1 MGGSCIILCCNH
13 RSDRLLLDVG
23 VCSSLCIWICCIRR
37 SFIILVCIGLSVLFF
52 FVLIRSLYFSVPGAG
67 VRWVSWGWSWGTV
80 GVCVDDSL
88 PASSDLVLSFG
99 KLQLLRRGGT
109 AREVLECTSAYL
121 RQCSALRMY
130 DP

>member
-1 MGGSCIILCCNH
+1 VCGWELHYSLLQPPLRPTIVGCGGLFF
-13 RSDRLLLDVG
+13 
-23 VCSSLCIWICCIRR
+23 LCIWICCIRR
-37 SFIILVCIGLSVLFF
+37 SFIILVCIGLSVLFC
-52 FVLIRSLYFSVPGAG
+52 FVLIRSFYFSVPGAG
-67 VRWVSWGWSWGTV
+67 VSWGWSWGTV

-99 KLQLLRRGGT
+99 KLQLLRRGVT

>member
-1 MGGSCIILCCNH
+1 VGGSCIILCCNH

-37 SFIILVCIGLSVLFF
+37 SFIILVCIGLSVLFC
-52 FVLIRSLYFSVPGAG
+52 FVLIRSFYFSVPGAG
-67 VRWVSWGWSWGTV
+67 VSWGWSWGTV

-99 KLQLLRRGGT
+99 KLQLLRRRGT

>member
-23 VCSSLCIWICCIRR
+23 GLFFLCIWICCIRR
-37 SFIILVCIGLSVLFF
+37 SFIILVCIGLSVLFC
-52 FVLIRSLYFSVPGAG
+52 FVLIRSFYFSVPGAG
-67 VRWVSWGWSWGTV
+67 VSWGWSWGTV

-99 KLQLLRRGGT
+99 KLQLLRRRGT

-121 RQCSALRMY
+121 RQCSALRVY

>member
-1 MGGSCIILCCNH
+1 VGGSCIILCCNH

-37 SFIILVCIGLSVLFF
+37 SFIILVCIGLSVLFC
-52 FVLIRSLYFSVPGAG
+52 FVLIRSFYFSVPGAG
-67 VRWVSWGWSWGTV
+67 VSWGWSWGTV

-99 KLQLLRRGGT
+99 KLQLLRRGVT